1 MSALV
6 PLGASVYTAS
16 VTPLKTGGRRDIE
29 VTPND
34 PESPKAFG
42 QTDIIA
48 RMRAFFI
55 ALDEEAKTHEGD
67 PVALAQALARLDALV
82 ADVRSVRDTIRTM
95 TAEALKEQRVRRLTV
110 QGVTTV
116 ESTSEVKRSN
126 WQHQRLLGDMLN
138 RYGLSL
144 LNQTTG
150 EIFEGQ
156 YAADRLLEWFN
167 PTWKMTP
174 IKASGLDPHDYC
186 DVNTD
191 DDGKAVAT
199 PSVRM
204 INNEER

>member
-1 MSALV
+1 MNLV
-6 PLGASVYTAS
+6 PLGSTHYTAN
-16 VTPLKTGGRRDIE
+16 VIPLKTGGRRDVE

-34 PESPKAFG
+34 LQVPHAFE

-55 ALDEEAKTHEGD
+55 ALDDEAKTHEGD

-95 TAEALKEQRVRRLTV
+95 TAEALKEQKIRRLTV

-126 WQHQRLLGDMLN
+126 WQHQRLLSDMLN
-138 RYGLSL
+138 HYGLSL

-150 EIFEGQ
+150 EISEGNF
-156 YAADRLLEWFN
+156 AAERILEWFT
-167 PTWKMTP
+167 PAWKMTP
-174 IKASGLDPHDYC
+174 LKAAGMNPHDYC
-186 DVNTD
+186 DVQQD
-191 DDGKAVAT
+191 DDGKPIST
-199 PSVRM
+199 PTVRM

>member
-1 MSALV
+1 MNLV
-6 PLGASVYTAS
+6 PLGATHYTAN
-16 VTPLKTGGRRDIE
+16 VIPLKTGGRRDVE

-34 PESPKAFG
+34 LQVPHAFE

-55 ALDEEAKTHEGD
+55 ALDDEAKTHEGD

-95 TAEALKEQRVRRLTV
+95 TSDALKEQKIRRLTV

-126 WQHQRLLGDMLN
+126 WQHQRLLSDMLN
-138 RYGLSL
+138 HYGLSL

-150 EIFEGQ
+150 EISEGD
-156 YAADRLLEWFN
+156 YAAERILEWFT
-167 PTWKMTP
+167 PAWKMTP
-174 IKASGLDPHDYC
+174 LKAAGMNPHDYC
-186 DVNTD
+186 DVQQD
-191 DDGKAVAT
+191 DDGKAIST
-199 PSVRM
+199 PTVRM

>member
-1 MSALV
+1 MTLV
-6 PLGASVYTAS
+6 PLGQTHYTAT
-16 VTPLKTGGRRDIE
+16 VTPLKTGGRRDVE

-34 PESPKAFG
+34 LQVPHAFE

-55 ALDEEAKTHEGD
+55 ALDDEAKTHKGD

-95 TAEALKEQRVRRLTV
+95 TAEALKEQKVRRLTV
-110 QGVTTV
+110 QHVTTV
-116 ESTSEVKRSN
+116 ESSSEVKRSN

-138 RYGLSL
+138 HYGLSL

-150 EIFEGQ
+150 EISEGT
-156 YAADRLLEWFN
+156 YAADQILEWLN

-174 IKASGLDPHDYC
+174 IKAAGFNPHDYC
-186 DVNTD
+186 DVALD
-191 DDGKAVAT
+191 DDGKPIST
-199 PSVRM
+199 PTVRM

>member
-1 MSALV
+1 MNLV
-6 PLGASVYTAS
+6 PLGATHYTAN
-16 VTPLKTGGRRDIE
+16 VIPLKTGGRRDVE

-34 PESPKAFG
+34 LQVPHAFE

-55 ALDEEAKTHEGD
+55 ALDDEAKTHEGD

-95 TAEALKEQRVRRLTV
+95 TSDALKEQKIRRLTV

-126 WQHQRLLGDMLN
+126 WQHQRLLSDMLN
-138 RYGLSL
+138 HYGLSL

-150 EIFEGQ
+150 EISEGD
-156 YAADRLLEWFN
+156 YAAERILEWFT
-167 PTWKMTP
+167 PAWKMTP
-174 IKASGLDPHDYC
+174 LKAAGMNPHDYC
-186 DVNTD
+186 DVQQD
-191 DDGKAVAT
+191 DDGKPIST
-199 PSVRM
+199 PTVRM

>member
-1 MSALV
+1 MNLV
-6 PLGASVYTAS
+6 PLGQTHYTAN
-16 VTPLKTGGRRDIE
+16 VIPLKTGGRRDVE

-34 PESPKAFG
+34 LQVPHAFE

-55 ALDEEAKTHEGD
+55 ALDDEAKTHEGD

-95 TAEALKEQRVRRLTV
+95 TAEALKEQKIRRLTV

-126 WQHQRLLGDMLN
+126 WQHQRLLSDMLN
-138 RYGLSL
+138 HYGLSL

-150 EIFEGQ
+150 EISEGDF
-156 YAADRLLEWFN
+156 AAERILEWFT
-167 PTWKMTP
+167 PAWKMTP
-174 IKASGLDPHDYC
+174 LKAAGMNPHDYC
-186 DVNTD
+186 DVQQD
-191 DDGKAVAT
+191 DDGKAIST
-199 PSVRM
+199 PTVRM

>member
-55 ALDEEAKTHEGD
+55 ALDEEAKTHQGD

-95 TAEALKEQRVRRLTV
+95 TAEALKEQKVRRLTV

-116 ESTSEVKRSN
+116 ESTSEVKRTN

-138 RYGLSL
+138 HYGLSL

-150 EIFEGQ
+150 EISEGQ
-156 YAADRLLEWFN
+156 YAADRILEWFN

-174 IKASGLDPHDYC
+174 IKGAGLDPHDYC